1 MRKEVF
7 FAILVGLIMG
17 LFITYGVYHSQ
28 KASEN
33 NQTTANIEELEAIAP
48 TPDPQKNGKITLYYP
63 EDETVLE
70 QTSTQVT
77 GKTTPNVF
85 VVIFVNNEPIIT
97 QADATG
103 NFAKEVKLETLAN
116 IIKVHSIDEDGE
128 HNVIERTVV
137 VYDQDLTAET
147 NQDATGEVAITE

>member
-1 MRKEVF
+1 M
-7 FAILVGLIMG
+7 
-17 LFITYGVYHSQ
+17 
-28 KASEN
+28 
-33 NQTTANIEELEAIAP
+33 
-48 TPDPQKNGKITLYYP
+48 
-63 EDETVLE
+63 
-70 QTSTQVT
+70 
-77 GKTTPNVF
+77 
-85 VVIFVNNEPIIT
+85 VIFVNNEPIIT

-137 VYDQDLTAET
+137 VYDQNLTAET